1 MSNRI
6 VIEPT
11 KFIGTKSGY
20 ESIGIRVYDSMT
32 QAYDNSWDEIPD
44 DDMFVIKYDK
54 IVTMTEVKEGS
65 KINFYKRYL
74 DNEDVDIELDGKVNI
89 SDKMGYISTVEDA
102 RKKLERI
109 FKDLN

>member
-20 ESIGIRVYDSMT
+20 ESIGIRVYDNIT

-44 DDMFVIKYDK
+44 DDMEILKK
-54 IVTMTEVKEGS
+54 AMES
-65 KINFYKRYL
+65 QNLSINSMF
-74 DNEDVDIELDGKVNI
+74 EPPPLDG
-89 SDKMGYISTVEDA
+89 VEIGNNWYSWDEI
-102 RKKLERI
+102 KNLFSE
-109 FKDLN
+109 